1 MRTVK
6 LLIADYHALMIEAVK
21 LALENE
27 PDFEIVGQAESGS
40 ELLPLVNRTEPDLVV
55 LDLLMPGIDGL
66 TCIKLLRTAFPEVR
80 IAILTALD
88 AEDAVEA
95 GLGAGADA
103 FISKSVE
110 PAALPAA
117 LRQALEKPVPN
128 AIGRAEKRLDSAVE
142 EKGLTEREFAVLQAL
157 AQGQSNKE
165 IGRILWLAE
174 QTVKFHLTNVYR
186 KLGVASR
193 TEALCWAYRHSLAEA
208 PVVSSTVA
216 EQLGEAARPQSP
228 PNSRLA
234 HVRQ

>member
-1 MRTVK
+1 
-6 LLIADYHALMIEAVK
+6 
-21 LALENE
+21 
-27 PDFEIVGQAESGS
+27 
-40 ELLPLVNRTEPDLVV
+40 
-55 LDLLMPGIDGL
+55 LLMPGIDGL

-103 FISKSVE
+103 FIWKGVE

-128 AIGRAEKRLDSAVE
+128 AIGRAEKLLDSAVE

-165 IGRILWLAE
+165 IGRSLWLAE

-208 PVVSSTVA
+208 PVVSSNVA
-216 EQLGEAARPQSP
+216 EQLSEAAWPQAP
-228 PNSRLA
+228 PNSRCA
-234 HVRQ
+234 HVR